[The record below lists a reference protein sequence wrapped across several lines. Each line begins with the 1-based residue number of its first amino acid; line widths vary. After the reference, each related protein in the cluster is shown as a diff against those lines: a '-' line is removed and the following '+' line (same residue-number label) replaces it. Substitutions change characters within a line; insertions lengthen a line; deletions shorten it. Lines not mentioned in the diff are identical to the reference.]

1 MKWGVVKQ
9 ARQQAKRMEA
19 KGIKTNAS
27 ETFKAAQKAIK
38 SNIAARIERINKNEE
53 LTKREK
59 VAQRKAA
66 RAEEKTKM
74 ETAAKN
80 FLESGMAT
88 VSGVKKAFEE
98 MKNEFPDETVSFEL
112 DGETISYNPQE
123 LMEGATKGDPKLMA
137 EYMDANENHRKE
149 MEARHIVGS
158 DAIQQLAEAQ
168 KSGKYS
174 EALFY
179 DNLRKT
185 TAAVQTGR
193 IKSADE
199 LQTFIKKL
207 DEDSR
212 SL

>member
-1 MKWGVVKQ
+1 MKWGIVKQ
-9 ARQQAKRMEA
+9 ARQQLQRMEA
-19 KGIKTNAS
+19 KGIRTDAS
-27 ETFKAAQKAIK
+27 ETFKASQKAIK
-38 SNIAARIERINKNEE
+38 DNIAARIDKISENAD
-53 LTKREK
+53 LTKKEK
-59 VAQRKAA
+59 TAQRKAA
-66 RAEEKTKM
+66 RAAEKEMM

-80 FLESGMAT
+80 YIESGMAT
-88 VSGVKKAFEE
+88 ISGIKQAFEE
-98 MKNEFPDETVSFEL
+98 MKNEFPDETVSFDL
-112 DGETISYNPQE
+112 DGETIEYNPQE

-137 EYMDANENHRKE
+137 EYMDANDNHRKE

-168 KSGKYS
+168 QSGKYS

-193 IKSADE
+193 IKGADE

-207 DEDSR
+207 DEEAR
-212 SL
+212 FL

>member
-1 MKWGVVKQ
+1 MKWGAVKQ

-19 KGIKTNAS
+19 KGIKTDAS

-38 SNIAARIERINKNEE
+38 ANITTRIERINENSD
-53 LTKREK
+53 LTKKEK
-59 VAQRKAA
+59 VEQRKAA
-66 RAEEKTKM
+66 RAAEKEMM
-74 ETAAKN
+74 ERAAKN
-80 FLESGMAT
+80 YLESGMAT
-88 VSGVKKAFEE
+88 VSGIKQAFEE
-98 MKNEFPDETVSFEL
+98 MKEEFPDEEISFEL
-112 DGETISYNPQE
+112 DGETISYNPRD

-137 EYMDANENHRKE
+137 EYMDADENHRKE

-168 KSGKYS
+168 QSGKYS
-174 EALFY
+174 EMLFY

-185 TAAVQTGR
+185 AAAVQTGR

-212 SL
+212 FL

>member
-19 KGIKTNAS
+19 KGIRTDAS
-27 ETFKAAQKAIK
+27 ETFRAAQKAIK
-38 SNIAARIERINKNEE
+38 DNIAARIDRINENEY
-53 LTKREK
+53 LTKKEM
-59 VAQRKAA
+59 VVQRKAA
-66 RAEEKTKM
+66 RAAEKEMM
-74 ETAAKN
+74 ERAAKN
-80 FLESGMAT
+80 YLESGMAT
-88 VSGVKKAFEE
+88 VSGIKAAFEE

-137 EYMDANENHRKE
+137 EYMDADENHRKE

-168 KSGKYS
+168 QSGKYS

-185 TAAVQTGR
+185 AAAVQSGR

-199 LQTFIKKL
+199 LQTFIKQL
-207 DEDSR
+207 DEEAR
-212 SL
+212 LL

>member
-1 MKWGVVKQ
+1 MKWGTVKQ
-9 ARQQAKRMEA
+9 ARQQKKRMEA

-27 ETFKAAQKAIK
+27 ETFEAAQKAIK
-38 SNIAARIERINKNEE
+38 ANIEARIERINKNED

-59 VAQRKAA
+59 VEQRKAA
-66 RAEEKTKM
+66 RAEEKMKM

-88 VSGVKKAFEE
+88 VSGIKEAFEQ
-98 MKNEFPDETVSFEL
+98 MKEEFEDEEISFEL
-112 DGETISYNPQE
+112 DGEMITYNPRE

-137 EYMDANENHRKE
+137 EYMDAGENHRKE

-168 KSGKYS
+168 QSGKYS
-174 EALFY
+174 EMLFY

-185 TAAVQTGR
+185 AAAVQTGR

-207 DEDSR
+207 DKDAR
-212 SL
+212 FL

>member
-1 MKWGVVKQ
+1 MKWGAVKQ

-19 KGIKTNAS
+19 KGIRTDAS

-38 SNIAARIERINKNEE
+38 DNIAARIDRINANED

-59 VAQRKAA
+59 VEQRKAA

-74 ETAAKN
+74 ETAARN

-88 VSGVKKAFEE
+88 ISGIKEAFKEMEE
-98 MKNEFPDETVSFEL
+98 EFEDVEISFKVG
-112 DGETISYNPQE
+112 GETITYNPRD

-137 EYMDANENHRKE
+137 EYLDASEDHRKE

-168 KSGKYS
+168 QSGKYS

-179 DNLRKT
+179 DNLRKAA
-185 TAAVQTGR
+185 AAVQTGR
-193 IKSADE
+193 KKSPDE
-199 LQTFIKKL
+199 LQSFIYKL
-207 DEDSR
+207 DEDAR
-212 SL
+212 FL

>member
-1 MKWGVVKQ
+1 MKWGSVKQ

-19 KGIKTNAS
+19 KGIRTDAS

-38 SNIAARIERINKNEE
+38 DNIAARIDRINENAD
-53 LTKREK
+53 LTKKEK
-59 VAQRKAA
+59 TAQRKAA
-66 RAEEKTKM
+66 RAAEKEMM

-80 FLESGMAT
+80 YLESGMAT
-88 VSGVKKAFEE
+88 ISGIKQAFEE
-98 MKNEFPDETVSFEL
+98 MKEEYPDEELSFAL
-112 DGETISYNPQE
+112 DGETFTYNPRE
-123 LMEGATKGDPKLMA
+123 LMEEATKGDAKLMA
-137 EYMDANENHRKE
+137 EYMDADENHRKE

-168 KSGKYS
+168 QSGKYS

-185 TAAVQTGR
+185 AAAVQSGR

-199 LQTFIKKL
+199 LQTFIKQL
-207 DEDSR
+207 DEEAR
-212 SL
+212 LL

>member
-1 MKWGVVKQ
+1 MKWGSVKQ

-19 KGIKTNAS
+19 KGIRTNAS
-27 ETFKAAQKAIK
+27 ETFKSAQKAIK
-38 SNIAARIERINKNEE
+38 DNIAARIDRINKNED
-53 LTKREK
+53 LTKKEK
-59 VAQRKAA
+59 AAQRKAA
-66 RAEEKTKM
+66 RAAEKEMM

-80 FLESGMAT
+80 YLKSGMAT
-88 VSGVKKAFEE
+88 ISGIKQAFEE
-98 MKNEFPDETVSFEL
+98 MKEEFPDETISFEL

-137 EYMDANENHRKE
+137 EYMDADENHRKE

-168 KSGKYS
+168 QSGKYS
-174 EALFY
+174 EMLFY

-185 TAAVQTGR
+185 AAAVQTGR
-193 IKSADE
+193 IKSADA

-207 DEDSR
+207 DEEAR
-212 SL
+212 FI